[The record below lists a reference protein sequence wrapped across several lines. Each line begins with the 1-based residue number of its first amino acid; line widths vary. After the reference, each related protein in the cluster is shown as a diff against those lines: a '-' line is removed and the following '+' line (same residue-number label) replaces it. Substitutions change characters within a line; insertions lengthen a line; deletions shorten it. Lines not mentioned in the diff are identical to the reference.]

1 MKFWDGESIKGND
14 LSEIKKLTGKVE
26 IDTFAKSSK
35 SEHEAIYLNTGIERY
50 RLRMKGGNPFYD
62 ESLHKLVGKTIV
74 VEGYESGKIFVIDSI
89 TRISDKKEI

>member
-14 LSEIKKLTGKVE
+14 LSENKKLTGKVE

-35 SEHEAIYLNTGIERY
+35 SEHKAIYLNTGKERY
-50 RLRMKGGNPFYD
+50 RLRMKGGNPFFD

-74 VEGYESGKIFVIDSI
+74 VEGFESGKVFVVTLMPRIIDP
-89 TRISDKKEI
+89 KET